1 MGRKVKITEEQYK
14 MLQEELTLPLHA
26 DDGNL
31 MGAAKEELEN
41 AKKYGVNASDITF
54 ELPGEKV
61 GESKVISMKQLKESR
76 LKTLRENS
84 NYYTLNDFF
93 KTLK

>member
-1 MGRKVKITEEQYK
+1 MGRKIKITEEQYK
-14 MLQEELTLPLHA
+14 MLQEELTLPLHSE
-26 DDGNL
+26 DGNL

-61 GESKVISMKQLKESR
+61 GESRVISMKELNECR
-76 LKTLRENS
+76 LKTLREHS
-84 NYYTLNDFF
+84 EYYSLNDFL
-93 KTLK
+93 KTL